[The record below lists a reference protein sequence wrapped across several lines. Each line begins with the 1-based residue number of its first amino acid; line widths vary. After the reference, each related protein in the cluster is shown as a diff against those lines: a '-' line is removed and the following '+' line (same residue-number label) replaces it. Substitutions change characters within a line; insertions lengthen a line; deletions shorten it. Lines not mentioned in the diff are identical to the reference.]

1 MQPQS
6 FDLIYL
12 YAAFLATLGIPAV
25 ICVIAALR
33 DR

>member
-1 MQPQS
+1 MQSQS
-6 FDLIYL
+6 FDLMYL
-12 YAAFLATLGIPAV
+12 YAAFLVTLGVPAV